1 MAPKEHGAYGQ
12 LGFPLLSAM
21 LLGKPTL
28 ASVLLVVGSVIAF
41 FAHEPLV
48 LLLGQRGKK
57 ALRRDAAR
65 AQKKLILAGFGS
77 TTAFAIALN
86 ACGNAVRYA
95 VAVNVLC
102 VAVALAFIWKGRE
115 RSLLGEL
122 WIALTLPLAALPVA
136 LANGVSTK
144 SCLLMSASFV
154 LAHTSGI
161 FGVRG
166 IIAEFKQGN
175 RAAGYAGLLVVA
187 LGIAA
192 LGGISLSPSLACGAF
207 YVVVLGA
214 RLMRPSPKSLRPIGW
229 LLIGASALQAAW
241 LVLALR

>member
-1 MAPKEHGAYGQ
+1 MRTP
-12 LGFPLLSAM
+12 
-21 LLGKPTL
+21 
-28 ASVLLVVGSVIAF
+28 
-41 FAHEPLV
+41 
-48 LLLGQRGKK
+48 
-57 ALRRDAAR
+57 R
-65 AQKKLILAGFGS
+65 AQKKLLLSGLGS
-77 TTAFAIALN
+77 TTAFAIALSG
-86 ACGNAVRYA
+86 CGNSVRYA

-102 VAVALAFIWKGRE
+102 VSVALAFIWKGRE

-136 LANGVSTK
+136 LANGVSTN
-144 SCLLMSASFV
+144 SCLLMSARFV
-154 LAHTSGI
+154 LAHTAGI

-192 LGGISLSPSLACGAF
+192 LAGISLSPSLACGAF
-207 YVVVLGA
+207 FVVVLGA

-229 LLIGASALQAAW
+229 LLIGASTVQAAW
-241 LVLALR
+241 LALALR